1 MDTTKKGDELEN
13 KIYALFREDI
23 LNDRFWAKKECCKI
37 YQKKGYYSESRKKNI
52 IFDIAIEIFLPRQLT
67 FSSLVLIECKNY
79 NKKVPVGDVE
89 SFLMK
94 AHQVSGGNIKAIVVS
109 NNAFQEGAF
118 NFSASNN
125 IGLLRYYDR
134 SNLDWVLTR
143 SPSSLISS
151 SHALNGCSIAYK
163 GLRYENFDSKYFDFY
178 GCVNHSYTNSIKLF
192 MSSLVKQGQDNDF
205 LKSLAKAESINTKGS
220 WVVKF
225 REEPEIE
232 SICESLLAKIGYNS
246 GAVSLKKICLFLK
259 ESYGLDVLE
268 TEDMGYGVLGQI
280 TFSPL
285 VIKIDKGHENEAR
298 KRFTLAHEIGHFL
311 LGHSEYMLSEKCHE
325 SSLNLEN
332 PSDIGIRDVMRMEW
346 QANQFASYLLL
357 PKNEFVQSFL
367 EVIARYGIPNKGFG
381 ILYVDNQKCNID
393 AFYNVTTPLMN
404 KYKVSRSVAKIRL
417 KKLGFI
423 NETIIHSGARATSF
437 RNPTNCTIN
446 KPGEKH
452 II

>member
-1 MDTTKKGDELEN
+1 M
-13 KIYALFREDI
+13 
-23 LNDRFWAKKECCKI
+23 
-37 YQKKGYYSESRKKNI
+37 
-52 IFDIAIEIFLPRQLT
+52 
-67 FSSLVLIECKNY
+67 
-79 NKKVPVGDVE
+79 
-89 SFLMK
+89 
-94 AHQVSGGNIKAIVVS
+94 
-109 NNAFQEGAF
+109 
-118 NFSASNN
+118 
-125 IGLLRYYDR
+125 
-134 SNLDWVLTR
+134 
-143 SPSSLISS
+143 
-151 SHALNGCSIAYK
+151 
-163 GLRYENFDSKYFDFY
+163 
-178 GCVNHSYTNSIKLF
+178 
-192 MSSLVKQGQDNDF
+192 
-205 LKSLAKAESINTKGS
+205 
-220 WVVKF
+220 
-225 REEPEIE
+225 
-232 SICESLLAKIGYNS
+232 
-246 GAVSLKKICLFLK
+246 
-259 ESYGLDVLE
+259 DVLE